1 MKPYIPHPLGVEPRR
16 VVPVFI
22 VDASAPVVSGATSSD
37 AAVCRARWELGHL
50 ATDLVT
56 VTSPRWLAFAV
67 SEALAG
73 RLPRTQCYLSP
84 VLSGGG
90 SYDLGR
96 GPVDLPMIFAG
107 DTCLPEWPDGEGC
120 DDPDPATLPEHE
132 ILAPRRRIVVEEV
145 LLDDFEAVDWPAIR
159 APGGSA

>member
-1 MKPYIPHPLGVEPRR
+1 MPGLRLPQAAEEGSNDVKPFIPYPLGVDPRR

-22 VDASAPVVSGATSSD
+22 VDASAPVVSGATSRD

-73 RLPRTQCYLSP
+73 RLPRTQCYLAP
-84 VLSGGG
+84 VLSLRLTHRG
-90 SYDLGR
+90 
-96 GPVDLPMIFAG
+96 GPV
-107 DTCLPEWPDGEGC
+107 
-120 DDPDPATLPEHE
+120 
-132 ILAPRRRIVVEEV
+132 
-145 LLDDFEAVDWPAIR
+145 EAR
-159 APGGSA
+159 A